1 MDHSQ
6 ALSVRALAE
15 FVMRS
20 RLHAMGTTAVLAF
33 VTLLLPPFG
42 YLTGAVVGLATLR
55 HGPLEGILTL
65 VGGLVLVT
73 ALNRLT
79 GGTEAMVGVLAL
91 FWFPVWV
98 VALLLRSSHSLK
110 VAFQVSAL
118 FGVAA
123 LFLFYLVAD
132 GNPSLWWQ
140 NALQTL
146 LTSGG
151 EGAGGTEMVLDPR
164 IADVLTGVLA
174 AGFFLGLVTMVL
186 IARGWQAMLYNPGGL
201 KQEFLTLQLGKNSVF
216 LGLAVMLPG
225 MLMGEEVPTMVPDL
239 IQIWMTLFMLQG
251 LAVAHALLDMRKVQK
266 GWVVGLYL
274 VTLLT
279 PLGFIVTMVG
289 VTDGWV
295 NFRKQFA
302 V

>member
-1 MDHSQ
+1 M
-6 ALSVRALAE
+6 RALAE

-20 RLHAMGTTAVLAF
+20 RLHAMGTTALLAF

-55 HGPLEGILTL
+55 HGALEGILTL
-65 VGGLVLVT
+65 IGGVVLVT

-79 GGTEAMVGVLAL
+79 GGTEAMIGVLAL

-98 VALLLRSSHSLK
+98 VALLLRSSQSLK
-110 VAFQVSAL
+110 AAFQVSAL
-118 FGVAA
+118 FGVVA

-140 NALQTL
+140 NALQSL
-146 LTSGG
+146 LASGG
-151 EGAGGTEMVLDPR
+151 EQGGKGPVDAEIVLGPQV
-164 IADVLTGVLA
+164 ADVLTGVLA

-201 KQEFLTLQLGKNSVF
+201 KQEFLALQLGKNSVF
-216 LGLAVMLPG
+216 LGLAVMLPR
-225 MLMGEEVPTMVPDL
+225 MMMGDEVPTMVRDL

-251 LAVAHALLDMRKVQK
+251 LSVIHALLDMRKMQR
-266 GWVVGLYL
+266 GWIVGLYL
-274 VTLLT
+274 VTLFT

-295 NFRKQFA
+295 NFRKQLA